1 MKQITFLIFFIFV
14 IQITK
19 LFGTAQYGDKII
31 IEKDTFWINSNP
43 LEEYFNQ
50 KQSRTINGIQIEAHC
65 TALWRGYVATWKLQN
80 DSLFLVRIQTE
91 YCSENPIDLDVK
103 KEFGTHQVFAQWVNQ
118 TIVQVK
124 GELIHYVHT
133 DYRSIYEQ
141 EIYYNIEK
149 GRIKEINQK
158 NNVVYNDKYILPAQ
172 RILYDTLKKMILKEI
187 TFDDRMQFDQEHN
200 CFLVVFF
207 NKSRK
212 IEKIVTGNN
221 NVTKNELEEM
231 ILIKAKKV
239 LASFPRLMKVKHE
252 RYYPPIIELFFD
264 GYCLK
269 NPKDRD
275 YGCKDE

>member
-1 MKQITFLIFFIFV
+1 MKQITFLIFFLFV

-50 KQSRTINGIQIEAHC
+50 KQSRTINGIKIEGHC
-65 TALWRGYVATWKLQN
+65 TALWRGYVATWKIQN

-91 YCSENPIDLDVK
+91 YCSENPIDLDVN

-118 TIVQVK
+118 TIVQIK
-124 GELIHYVHT
+124 GELIHYVHA
-133 DYRSIYEQ
+133 DYMSIYEH

-149 GRIKEINQK
+149 GIIKEKNQK

-172 RILYDTLKKMILKEI
+172 KILFDTIKKMILKEI
-187 TFDDRMQFDQEHN
+187 TFEDRMQFDQEHT

-207 NKSRK
+207 NKSRN

-221 NVTKNELEEM
+221 NDTKNALEEM
-231 ILIKAKKV
+231 ILIKAKKA
-239 LASFPRLMKVKHE
+239 LANFPKLMKVKHK
-252 RYYPPIIELFFD
+252 RYYPPIIELFFS
-264 GYCLK
+264 GYCLI
-269 NPKDRD
+269 NPKDRE
-275 YGCKDE
+275 YGCEDE